1 MKPAWIIPQREY
13 GIKFIDDSGAQ
24 YGIKQVDGKPRVS
37 SMPYTYDIAEGNV
50 SNHVNW
56 SKIGFN
62 SAIGATEEEMWV
74 VGGAYVFPTG
84 ALTMTAVS
92 DSVEDD
98 PDKGAGVP
106 GTGAWTLTGYYLT
119 TAFVEK
125 TVTITLNGTS
135 AVTIAAD
142 IYRWQNCRV
151 TTTGTGMAP
160 AGNITIASGGTTYGY
175 ISAGRTRMRQC
186 IWTVPAGKVLYVT
199 QIAFSCSDQA
209 ASKMCRF
216 TTKANYDN
224 LSGAILPRGLW
235 MPFNEVTLNNTAYF
249 RELNPPTKLPA
260 TVDLK
265 VSALTNSAAQGTCSL
280 RGWVEPA

>member
-1 MKPAWIIPQREY
+1 MSFIG
-13 GIKFIDDSGAQ
+13 GIGTSIGLMDASGAG
-24 YGIKQVDGKPRVS
+24 YGVPNVGGKPRVS
-37 SMPYTYDIAEGNV
+37 SMPYTYDIAEGNIA
-50 SNHVNW
+50 NHVNW
-56 SKIGFN
+56 SKIGYN
-62 SAIGATEEEMWV
+62 AAIGATEEEMWPV
-74 VGGAYVFPTG
+74 SGVYVNPTG

-98 PDKGAGVP
+98 PTKADSNP

-125 TVTITLNGTS
+125 TVTITLNGTG
-135 AVTIAAD
+135 AVQIATD

-151 TTTGTGMAP
+151 TTTGTGKAS

-186 IWTVPAGKVLYVT
+186 VWTVPTGKVLYVT
-199 QIAFSCSDQA
+199 QIAFACADQA
-209 ASKMCRF
+209 AGKYCRF

-224 LSGAILPRGLW
+224 LSGEVLPRGIW
-235 MPFNEVTLNNTAYF
+235 MPFNEVILNNTAYV

-265 VSALTNSAAQGTCSL
+265 VSAMANSAAAGTCAL
-280 RGWVEPA
+280 RGWIENA